1 LKFTLLFDIL
11 EHQLQE
17 FADNSK
23 EYQDKCDATLK
34 EIFADVMEADSN
46 QKTTLLSQYNLDITV
61 SCLDSLSS
69 GTG

>member
-34 EIFADVMEADSN
+34 EIFADSN
-46 QKTTLLSQYNLDITV
+46 QKTTLLSQYNLDISV